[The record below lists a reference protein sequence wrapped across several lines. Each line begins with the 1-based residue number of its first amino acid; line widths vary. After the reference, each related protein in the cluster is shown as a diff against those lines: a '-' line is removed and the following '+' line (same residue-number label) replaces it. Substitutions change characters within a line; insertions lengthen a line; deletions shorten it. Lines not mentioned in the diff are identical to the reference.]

1 LRKCLTFPKFI
12 YIKKRKIILNSKQH
26 IDLKELLKPEN
37 MIRLYA
43 SGAFPMADAETGN
56 INWYL
61 PDIRTIIPLNNY
73 NIPRSTKKVIEDE
86 NFEIRIDTNFEGILN
101 GCADRESTWI
111 SEELKTAYRG
121 LKKRGYIHTVET
133 WKDGKLVGGLYG
145 VTFRS
150 AFFGES
156 MFSKVS
162 QASKAALVTLLRH
175 LKENDF
181 VLLDVQYIT
190 EHLKMFGAVEI
201 SFEEYTKL
209 LQKAYAKICEF

>member
-1 LRKCLTFPKFI
+1 V
-12 YIKKRKIILNSKQH
+12 NSKEH
-26 IDLKELLKPEN
+26 FNPKELLKPDN
-37 MIRLYA
+37 MLRLYA

-61 PDIRTIIPLNNY
+61 PEIRTIIPLNNY
-73 NIPRSTKKVIEDE
+73 NIPRTAKKVIAEE
-86 NFEIRIDTNFEGILN
+86 NFEIRFDTDFEAVLK

-111 SEELKTAYRG
+111 SDELKSAYRR
-121 LKKRGYIHTVET
+121 LKKRGHIHTVES

-145 VTFRS
+145 VTFRG

-162 QASKAALVTLLRH
+162 QASKAALAALLKH
-175 LKENDF
+175 LKEKEF
-181 VLLDVQYIT
+181 VLLDVQYMT

-201 SFEEYTKL
+201 SFEEYTRL
-209 LQKAYAKICEF
+209 LHKAYARACEF